1 MNRYIYLEA
10 NLWQVG
16 EVVYHSWDLA
26 LAAGWREGRDPRQL
40 YYRIENPEWW
50 DKQEDGKD

>member
-1 MNRYIYLEA
+1 MSRYIYLEA

-16 EVVYHSWDLA
+16 EVVYHSWTLA
-26 LAAGWREGRDPRQL
+26 LAAGQREGREPRQL
-40 YYRIENPEWW
+40 YYRIENPEWG

>member
-26 LAAGWREGRDPRQL
+26 LAAGQRERRSPRQL
-40 YYRIENPEWW
+40 YYRIENPKWW
-50 DKQEDGKD
+50 DKQEDGKE